1 MNNTNIASEFIL
13 SCLKEIEQKELIGVI
28 FIVIYIITLFGNIT
42 VIVIVV
48 MDQQLQRPMYL
59 CIVVLSVI
67 DLTCSTSIVLK
78 ILAILLFKNARIPYS
93 MCVLQMFI
101 LHQMEILEIFLL
113 TLMAFDR
120 YVAVT
125 NPLRYASIITNK
137 TILISIAILNVIGL
151 TLVTLFQY
159 FAASFHFCSTNILPY
174 CFCDFTAMLRIACF
188 QDDRYIIVS
197 STVSAVC
204 IIFTFLLIL
213 LSYFRIIQVA
223 LKTAKADGRMK
234 AVSTCFTHLLIVGLF
249 YIPLFF
255 SYVIPASRQI
265 SSSTVTSSMIMVST
279 IIPPLLNPLI
289 YSLRNNEIKQSMQK
303 IITRK
308 ALAGFTFN

>member
-1 MNNTNIASEFIL
+1 MNNTDISSEFVL
-13 SCLKEIEQKELIGVI
+13 SCLKEIEQTELIGAM
-28 FIVIYIITLFGNIT
+28 FIIIYIATVLGNIT
-42 VIVIVV
+42 VIVVVV
-48 MDQQLQRPMYL
+48 MDEQLQRPMYL
-59 CIVVLSVI
+59 CVGVLSVI
-67 DLTCSTSIVLK
+67 DLTCSTGIVPK
-78 ILAILLFKNARIPYS
+78 ILSVLLFKNARIPHS
-93 MCVLQMFI
+93 MCVVQMFV

-120 YVAVT
+120 YIAVT
-125 NPLRYASIITNK
+125 NPLRYASIVTNK
-137 TILISIAILNVIGL
+137 TIFISIAILNM
-151 TLVTLFQY
+151 Y

-204 IIFTFLLIL
+204 IVFTFLLIL

-223 LKTAKADGRMK
+223 LKTAKTDGRMK

-308 ALAGFTFN
+308 TLSGFTFN